1 MSYDDRP
8 PHEGHQPHDP
18 RDYDDRP
25 FDDDADVVPVAEAPE
40 PRRTLVRGRT
50 QVDAEELLR
59 RVSDLIAA
67 ARPMPLSASA
77 MINKEEVLELLDE
90 AIGRLPDELREAR
103 WLRKEREEYLAK
115 MRADG
120 DEITDAARA
129 RAEQMVQR
137 TEVVKAAEHRARR
150 IVDGAEAEARR
161 LRLECEDFC
170 DQKLASFEIVLERTL
185 KMVASG
191 REKLQSTNIGR
202 DEPPAE
208 PEPEPG
214 EEGFF
219 DQDRSWPPCPRR
231 AITRPP

>member
-1 MSYDDRP
+1 MSYDDQLP
-8 PHEGHQPHDP
+8 
-18 RDYDDRP
+18 Y
-25 FDDDADVVPVAEAPE
+25 DADAEAEPLPEESE
-40 PRRTLVRGRT
+40 PRRVLVRGRT

-59 RVSDLIAA
+59 RVADLIAA

-90 AIGRLPDELREAR
+90 ALARLPDELREAR

-120 DEITDAARA
+120 DEIIEAART
-129 RAEQMVQR
+129 RVEQMVQR

-150 IVDGAEAEARR
+150 IVESAEAEARR

-185 KMVASG
+185 KLVGSG
-191 REKLQSTNIGR
+191 REKLQATNLAR
-202 DEPPAE
+202 PEAE
-208 PEPEPG
+208 PEPEA
-214 EEGFF
+214 EDQGFF
-219 DQDRSWPPCPRR
+219 DQDRS
-231 AITRPP
+231 

>member
-1 MSYDDRP
+1 MTYDDRP
-8 PHEGHQPHDP
+8 YDDRYDERQPHDP
-18 RDYDDRP
+18 RDYDERAYADQP
-25 FDDDADVVPVAEAPE
+25 FDAEADLEPIDE
-40 PRRTLVRGRT
+40 PQPRRTLVRGRT

-103 WLRKEREEYLAK
+103 WLRKERDEYLAK

-150 IVDGAEAEARR
+150 IIDSAEAEARR

-185 KMVASG
+185 KLVGSG
-191 REKLQSTNIGR
+191 REKLQATNLAR
-202 DEPPAE
+202 
-208 PEPEPG
+208 PEPEPAP
-214 EEGFF
+214 EPEDEGFF
-219 DQDRSWPPCPRR
+219 DQDRS
-231 AITRPP
+231 

>member
-8 PHEGHQPHDP
+8 YDDRYDERQPHDP
-18 RDYDDRP
+18 RDYDERAYADQP
-25 FDDDADVVPVAEAPE
+25 FDADADLEPVDEPQ

-150 IVDGAEAEARR
+150 ILDSAEAEARR

-185 KMVASG
+185 KLVGSG
-191 REKLQSTNIGR
+191 REKLQATNLAR
-202 DEPPAE
+202 PE
-208 PEPEPG
+208 PEPEP
-214 EEGFF
+214 EAEDEGFF
-219 DQDRSWPPCPRR
+219 DQDRS
-231 AITRPP
+231 